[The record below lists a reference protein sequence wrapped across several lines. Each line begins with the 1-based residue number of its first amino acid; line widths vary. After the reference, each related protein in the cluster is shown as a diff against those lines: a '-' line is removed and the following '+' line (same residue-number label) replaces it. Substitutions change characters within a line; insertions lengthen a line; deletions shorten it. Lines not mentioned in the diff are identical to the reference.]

1 MPFTLQARPTG
12 QPRKKFLVKD
22 TAGVILIDPITR
34 GDSIAAEVAIGAFC
48 SVFELVQAIGIAG
61 TLDCVQAAISTVL
74 KVASGYALAA
84 LSLFASVIAVVDR
97 TFLLLV
103 VFVVSSGAA
112 GRKKGEAKG
121 PEYQKS

>member
-1 MPFTLQARPTG
+1 
-12 QPRKKFLVKD
+12 
-22 TAGVILIDPITR
+22 
-34 GDSIAAEVAIGAFC
+34 
-48 SVFELVQAIGIAG
+48 
-61 TLDCVQAAISTVL
+61 LDCVQAAISTVL

-103 VFVVSSGAA
+103 VLVVFVVSSGAA
-112 GRKKGEAKG
+112 GRKKREAKG